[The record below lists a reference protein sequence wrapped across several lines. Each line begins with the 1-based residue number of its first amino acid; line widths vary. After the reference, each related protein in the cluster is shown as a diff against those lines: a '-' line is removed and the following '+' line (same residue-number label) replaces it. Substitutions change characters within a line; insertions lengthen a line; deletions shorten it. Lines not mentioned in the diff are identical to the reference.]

1 MRERVRSGMQ
11 LDGTIVAEVAWCCAL
26 PLLLLI
32 LLSLQLLFLRLC
44 IWRCGPLIWGV
55 TAHCGEV

>member
-11 LDGTIVAEVAWCCAL
+11 LDGTIVAVVAWCCVL

-32 LLSLQLLFLRLC
+32 LLSL
-44 IWRCGPLIWGV
+44 
-55 TAHCGEV
+55 